1 MTAGTGVETLG
12 VLVKY
17 TMSKA
22 AAEEVKARFADMSAA
37 GEGLS
42 YMDCVLMDAA
52 LDVLGLEQA
61 YYGIPDDE
69 WAETLKRRK
78 EVESRYEKVKT
89 IDVTDTWRE
98 VASVP
103 GHA

>member
-12 VLVKY
+12 VLVRY
-17 TMSKA
+17 TMSEK
-22 AAEEVKARFADMSAA
+22 AAEEVKARFVELSMA
-37 GEGLS
+37 GASLS

-69 WAETLKRRK
+69 WAETLRRRK
-78 EVESRYEKVKT
+78 EAEARYDKVKT

-98 VASVP
+98 VV
-103 GHA
+103 

>member
-12 VLVKY
+12 ILVRY

-22 AAEEVKARFADMSAA
+22 TAEQLKRRFADMSARD
-37 GEGLS
+37 ESVS
-42 YMDCVLMDAA
+42 YMDCVLHDAA

-69 WAETLKRRK
+69 WQEILRQRHEADRRY
-78 EVESRYEKVKT
+78 SSVKT

-98 VASVP
+98 VLEATE
-103 GHA
+103 

>member
-12 VLVKY
+12 ILVRY
-17 TMSKA
+17 TMSRE
-22 AAEEVKARFADMSAA
+22 AAEQLKERFADMSARN
-37 GEGLS
+37 ESVS
-42 YMDCVLMDAA
+42 YLDCVLHDAA

-69 WAETLKRRK
+69 WQETLRQRR
-78 EVESRYEKVKT
+78 EAERRYSSVKT

-98 VASVP
+98 VLTA
-103 GHA
+103 AE

>member
-1 MTAGTGVETLG
+1 MTAGTGVETLRT
-12 VLVKY
+12 LVRY
-17 TMSKA
+17 TMSKE
-22 AAEEVKARFADMSAA
+22 AAEDVKARFVEMSAA
-37 GEGLS
+37 GESLS

-69 WAETLKRRK
+69 WAETLRGRK
-78 EVESRYEKVKT
+78 EAEARYDRVKT

-98 VASVP
+98 VV
-103 GHA
+103 

>member
-1 MTAGTGVETLG
+1 
-12 VLVKY
+12 
-17 TMSKA
+17 MSKET
-22 AAEEVKARFADMSAA
+22 AEDVKARFVDTSAA
-37 GEGLS
+37 GESLS

-69 WAETLKRRK
+69 WAETLRRRRDA
-78 EVESRYEKVKT
+78 ESRYEKVKT

-103 GHA
+103 GHVTP